1 MAELPDLPGEPHH
14 NFLSLEPPEKDLWA
28 EGDHQDLSA
37 AVV

>member
-1 MAELPDLPGEPHH
+1 MAELPDIFQENPITTYILFPKK
-14 NFLSLEPPEKDLWA
+14 NLWA